1 MYQAI
6 YRKYRPKIFDDIIG
20 QDNIVATLKNQ
31 ILNEKIA
38 HSYIFTGSRGTG
50 KTSCAKIFSK
60 AVNCE
65 NPQNSNPCLKCS
77 SCLGIENGSIVDVIE
92 LDAASNNKVDDIRI
106 IKEEVYFTPY
116 NTKYK
121 VYIIDEVHMLSIS
134 AFNALL
140 KVMEEPPSYV
150 IFILA
155 TTEIHKVPA
164 TIISRC
170 QRYDFKRIPSIDI
183 SKKLM
188 DISSLESI
196 NLDESGAMAISVLS
210 DGGMRDALSI
220 LDVVSAQGQ
229 FIDDV
234 FVKKVCCTSNLDDIF
249 YLSSCIFNKDIEN
262 LVVKL
267 SQMHENSIQSKII
280 AEQLILVF
288 RNLLIASVVNDYHSI
303 INCFEND
310 IKKYDDL
317 KYLTNSKN
325 LIYYIENLSIFLN
338 NITNSNNKKI
348 DLEICLIKI
357 TACVFN
363 VDVNDNL
370 DDDNIVLQ
378 TVKNNVK
385 LKSEKKNNHLI
396 DEKIVTNNNVKNYD
410 DCQYIKFDHW
420 SEVIKNLKTQNP
432 ILYGFIYD
440 SECFLKDDTLLIKS
454 KNKLLFSIL
463 NKNVGYLD
471 EIKNSVH
478 SITNSNYNILPFS
491 NQYLKNDELSKNKNL
506 TINKFIDKIKES
518 NVEYEQIGE

>member
-6 YRKYRPKIFDDIIG
+6 YRKYRPQIFDDVIG
-20 QDNIVATLKNQ
+20 QDNIVLTLKNQ
-31 ILNEKIA
+31 ILNQKIA

-60 AVNCE
+60 SVNCE
-65 NPQNSNPCLKCS
+65 NPQNANPCLKCS

-155 TTEIHKVPA
+155 TTEIHKVPS
-164 TIISRC
+164 TIVSRC
-170 QRYDFKRIPSIDI
+170 QRYDFKRISSLDI
-183 SKKLM
+183 SNKLM

-210 DGGMRDALSI
+210 DGSMRDALSI
-220 LDVVSAQGQ
+220 LDVVSSQGQ
-229 FIDDV
+229 FIDDA
-234 FVKKVCCTSNLDDIF
+234 FVKKICCTSNLDDIF
-249 YLSSCIFNKDIEN
+249 YLSSCIFNHDIEN

-267 SQMHENSIQSKII
+267 SEVYQNSIQSKII
-280 AEQLILVF
+280 AEQLIMVF
-288 RNLLIASVVNDYHSI
+288 RNLLIANIINDYHSV
-303 INCFEND
+303 INCFEDD

-317 KYLTNSKN
+317 KVLTNNKN
-325 LIYYIENLSIFLN
+325 LVYYIEQLSIFLN

-357 TACVFN
+357 ASFKFDIN
-363 VDVNDNL
+363 NKL
-370 DDDNIVLQ
+370 DYDDNINLKTLKNNGKVKSERKVNKSINEKMLINND
-378 TVKNNVK
+378 VKNDDVAN
-385 LKSEKKNNHLI
+385 KS
-396 DEKIVTNNNVKNYD
+396 
-410 DCQYIKFDHW
+410 IKFDHW
-420 SEVIKNLKTQNP
+420 PEVIKNLKIKNP

-454 KNKLLFSIL
+454 ENKFSFTMF
-463 NKNVGYLD
+463 NKNAEYLD
-471 EIKNSVH
+471 EIKNLVY
-478 SITNSNYNILPFS
+478 SITNNDYNILPFS
-491 NQYLKNDELSKNKNL
+491 KQYLNNDELSINKNL
-506 TINKFIDKIKES
+506 TINKFIDKIKDS